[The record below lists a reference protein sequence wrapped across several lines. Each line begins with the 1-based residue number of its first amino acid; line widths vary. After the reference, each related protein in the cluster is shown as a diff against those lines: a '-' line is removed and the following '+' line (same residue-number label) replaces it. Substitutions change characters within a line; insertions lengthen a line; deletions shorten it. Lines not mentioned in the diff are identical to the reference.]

1 MVPTRAF
8 LVLTLVAALAGCAGG
23 DPAPPAA
30 APDATEASGVASDVP
45 EEALQAARDAAEELT
60 SALKRTL
67 GAELAA
73 SGVAGAVTVCAEVAQ
88 DIALEHT
95 TDAVR
100 VRRVSLRTRN
110 PLNRPDAWEQDRLE
124 RMEAA
129 AGDDEVVEV
138 VAGDRGR
145 ALRYLKPIRV
155 GAVCLQCHGAT
166 DAIDPEVLARIRETY
181 PEDRAVGYATGD
193 FRGAVS
199 VTVWLD
205 S

>member
-1 MVPTRAF
+1 MVPMRSLF
-8 LVLTLVAALAGCAGG
+8 VLTLVTALAGCAGG
-23 DPAPPAA
+23 GDSPPVSADQDPP
-30 APDATEASGVASDVP
+30 VP
-45 EEALQAARDAAEELT
+45 QADIPEDALQTARDAAHELT
-60 SALKRTL
+60 AELKRTL
-67 GAELAA
+67 GAELAEG
-73 SGVAGAVTVCAEVAQ
+73 GVAGAVSVCSDVAQ
-88 DIALEHT
+88 DIALDHT

-110 PLNRPDAWEQDRLE
+110 PLNRPDTWEQGWLE
-124 RMEAA
+124 RMESAV
-129 AGDDEVVEV
+129 GDDEVVEI

-166 DAIDPEVLARIRETY
+166 ESIDPEVLGAIRETY
-181 PEDRAVGYATGD
+181 PEDRAVGYAAGD